1 MKIFIPYL
9 LGAAATAVATP
20 MSAKTGMTDGAL
32 HQGLAQTARTKFVD
46 LNNTRIAYRRF
57 GQPSK
62 NPLVFVTHYRGS
74 MDTLDPLL
82 VNTIA
87 ENREVILLDNT
98 SIGHS
103 GGSVPETLDSMAATV
118 VNLLAAIHVPK
129 ADILGFSMGGMISQI
144 IAIDYPQVVNKLVLA
159 GARPGYGPDVFQT
172 APDAGMGP
180 GGEPDRQPT
189 EEYMLGIFFYPSNTS
204 RSQGNLWWDRIH
216 ERQVE
221 GEMRKDFLV
230 GAGVAAQITAMTAF
244 ASDPQRYAQLAN
256 FTVPVLVT
264 NGKDEILMGTG
275 NSFVLQQR
283 LPDAQLHLYPDSAHG
298 HLFQSPVEYVEEL
311 KRFLDC

>member
-1 MKIFIPYL
+1 MKILIPYL
-9 LGAAATAVATP
+9 FAAAAMAVATP
-20 MSAKTGMTDGAL
+20 MPAKTGMSDSAS
-32 HQGLAQTARTKFVD
+32 HQHLAQTARTKLVD
-46 LNNTRIAYRRF
+46 LNNTQIAYRHF
-57 GQPSK
+57 GKSSK

-87 ENREVILLDNT
+87 GNREVILLDNT
-98 SIGHS
+98 GIGHS

-144 IAIDYPQVVNKLVLA
+144 IAMDYPQLVNKLVLA

-180 GGEPDRQPT
+180 GVKGE
-189 EEYMLGIFFYPSNTS
+189 S
-204 RSQGNLWWDRIH
+204 
-216 ERQVE
+216 
-221 GEMRKDFLV
+221 RKDFLV

-244 ASDPQRYAQLAN
+244 ASDPRRYAQLAN
-256 FTVPVLVT
+256 VTVPVLVT
-264 NGKDEILMGTG
+264 NGKNDILMGTG

-298 HLFQSPVEYVEEL
+298 HLFQSPVEYVEDL
-311 KRFLDC
+311 KRFLEC

>member
-1 MKIFIPYL
+1 M
-9 LGAAATAVATP
+9 
-20 MSAKTGMTDGAL
+20 
-32 HQGLAQTARTKFVD
+32 
-46 LNNTRIAYRRF
+46 
-57 GQPSK
+57 
-62 NPLVFVTHYRGS
+62 
-74 MDTLDPLL
+74 
-82 VNTIA
+82 
-87 ENREVILLDNT
+87 
-98 SIGHS
+98 
-103 GGSVPETLDSMAATV
+103 
-118 VNLLAAIHVPK
+118 NLLAAIHVPK

-189 EEYMLGIFFYPSNTS
+189 EDYMLGIFFYLSNTS
-204 RSQGNLWWDRIH
+204 RSQGNLWWDRMH
-216 ERQVE
+216 ERQVKDE
-221 GEMRKDFLV
+221 TRKDFLI

-256 FTVPVLVT
+256 VTVPVLVT
-264 NGKDEILMGTG
+264 NGKDDILMGTG

-298 HLFQSPVEYVEEL
+298 HLFQSPVEYFEEL
-311 KRFLDC
+311 ERFLDC

>member
-1 MKIFIPYL
+1 
-9 LGAAATAVATP
+9 
-20 MSAKTGMTDGAL
+20 
-32 HQGLAQTARTKFVD
+32 
-46 LNNTRIAYRRF
+46 
-57 GQPSK
+57 
-62 NPLVFVTHYRGS
+62 

-82 VNTIA
+82 VKTIA
-87 ENREVILLDNT
+87 ENREMILLDNT
-98 SIGHS
+98 GIGHS

-129 ADILGFSMGGMISQI
+129 ADILGFSMGEMISQV
-144 IAIDYPQVVNKLVLA
+144 IAMNYSKVLNRLILV

-172 APDAGMGP
+172 ALDAGMGP

-221 GEMRKDFLV
+221 GETRKDFLI

-244 ASDPQRYAQLAN
+244 ASDPQRYAQLADL
-256 FTVPVLVT
+256 TAPVLVT
-264 NGKDEILMGTG
+264 NGKDDILMGTD
-275 NSFVLQQR
+275 NSFVLQQQ

-298 HLFQSPVEYVEEL
+298 HLFQSPVKYVEEL
-311 KRFLDC
+311 ERFLDC